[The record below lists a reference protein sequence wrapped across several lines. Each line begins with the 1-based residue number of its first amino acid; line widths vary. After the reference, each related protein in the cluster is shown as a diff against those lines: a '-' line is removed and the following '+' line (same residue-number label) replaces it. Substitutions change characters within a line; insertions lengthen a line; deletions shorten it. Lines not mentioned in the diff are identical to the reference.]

1 MSGGGGGGGG
11 GGRDDG
17 YQAPRPAKP
26 QVPSDGVE
34 IGADDG
40 NGGGGGGGGGP
51 DVDACDI
58 VQTAALN
65 SPQPAVVGRL
75 IVGDVLDVVL
85 GGSTARPI
93 LEVREPSGAIAGSLT
108 HRGHVAIID
117 CIAQGHTYVAVV
129 VQKSGGMVTVRVQ
142 RR

>member
-1 MSGGGGGGGG
+1 MSGGGGGG

-26 QVPSDGVE
+26 TSPITSDGGVIGGVE
-34 IGADDG
+34 
-40 NGGGGGGGGGP
+40 GGGGSGGAGGP
-51 DVDACDI
+51 EGDACDI

-65 SPQPAVVGRL
+65 SPQPSVVARL
-75 IVGDVLDVVL
+75 GAGDRLDVML
-85 GGSTARPI
+85 GGTPARPI
-93 LEVREPSGAIAGSLT
+93 LEVRDASGAVAGSLT

-117 CIAQGHTYVAVV
+117 CINRGHDYLAVV
-129 VQKSGGMVTVRVQ
+129 VEKSGGMVTVRVQ

>member
-1 MSGGGGGGGG
+1 MSGGGGGG

-17 YQAPRPAKP
+17 YQTPRPAKP
-26 QVPSDGVE
+26 QAPEGGVAV
-34 IGADDG
+34 GPVG
-40 NGGGGGGGGGP
+40 GSGGGGGGGGP

-85 GGSTARPI
+85 GGTVARPI

-108 HRGHVAIID
+108 HRGHVVIVD
-117 CIAQGHTYVAVV
+117 CIAQGNSYVAVV